1 VNILANARV
10 WRLRFKYSQE
20 PQSPLLMR
28 GFETSEH
35 CLRSFNSFRDATQQ
49 FADVN
54 AATAAGYQ
62 RGVRGLENKVTCE
75 GK

>member
-1 VNILANARV
+1 
-10 WRLRFKYSQE
+10 
-20 PQSPLLMR
+20 MR